1 MRNNYFLTKL
11 ISSIIVLFI
20 VVSATFILLRTLPGG
35 PFDSEKKLPP
45 SIKANIEKK
54 YKLDEP
60 ILNQYIFYMGNII
73 KLDLGPSYFYTGK
86 SVNEIIAKS
95 FPFSLKI
102 GLISLSFTIF
112 ASLYLAIFL
121 FQNKGGGWAKLNNL
135 FLYASVGIPT
145 FLLGAILIIIFS
157 IKFQILPAAL
167 LEKPTSYILPVLTL
181 SIPSISFL
189 TKLMFE
195 SMNETEKS
203 MFVRNARINNIDS
216 KSLLKFYI
224 IKNSLIPFTTAIV
237 PIAAFMI
244 TGSFVIESIYSIP
257 GMGRMFVFSI
267 INRDYPLICGLT
279 IVYTIILISLNM
291 IIDFIYPFLDRR
303 IKI

>member
-1 MRNNYFLTKL
+1 MRSNYFLIKL
-11 ISSIIVLFI
+11 VSAIIVLFI
-20 VVSATFILLRTLPGG
+20 VISATFILLRTLPGG

-45 SIKANIEKK
+45 KVKANIEKK
-54 YKLDEP
+54 YKLDQP
-60 ILNQYIFYMGNII
+60 ILSQYTSYVGNVI

-86 SVNEIIAKS
+86 SVNEVGS
-95 FPFSLKI
+95 
-102 GLISLSFTIF
+102 ISLLVTVC

-121 FQNKGGGWAKLNNL
+121 FQKKQAFVTKLISL

-145 FLLGAILIIIFS
+145 FLLGAILIILFS
-157 IKFQILPAAL
+157 VKFPILPAAL
-167 LEKPTSYILPVLTL
+167 LETPASYILPVLTL

-189 TKLMFE
+189 TKLMIE
-195 SMNETEKS
+195 SMDEAESS
-203 MFVRNARINNIDS
+203 MYVRNARINNINP
-216 KSLLKFYI
+216 KSLLNFYI
-224 IKNSLIPFTTAIV
+224 VKNSLVPFTTAIG

-244 TGSFVIESIYSIP
+244 TGSFVVESIYSIP

-291 IIDFIYPFLDRR
+291 IIDFTYPLLDKR
-303 IKI
+303 IKMQK